1 MLGSFLGP
9 GCVLAMFTVCGF
21 AQSASPAAPLETL
34 HYSVDWRLIP
44 AGTAI
49 VSMKPNA
56 PGTNQGFSAEVRLT
70 SSGLLD
76 KLFRVQDLY
85 HADYEAGYC
94 AVQSTLDASEG
105 KRHRETKISFDRT
118 QKKASS
124 VERDLT
130 ANGKVVKQSEVEIPP
145 CVHDLVGGLFMLR
158 TLHLEPGQSANIPLS
173 DGKKSVAAKIEA
185 QEWEEIKT
193 KAGTFKTL
201 RYEAFIFNNVL
212 YPRNA
217 RLTVWVTDDDRRLPV
232 QLRVKM
238 QFTIGTVTL
247 SLEKI
252 EASKP
257 LATRGPELAPALPSH
272 PRPSSSAPP
281 SSYSHQR
288 PSSSSSEPRPSSLEP
303 RPSGSG
309 LLPWNGAV
317 GPLPNGRGSEEE
329 GRGSEDNGRGCE
341 LNGSGSEPPEST
353 HED

>member
-1 MLGSFLGP
+1 
-9 GCVLAMFTVCGF
+9 MFTVCGF
-21 AQSASPAAPLETL
+21 AQPASPAAPLETL
-34 HYSVDWRLIP
+34 FYSVDWRSIP

-56 PGTNQGFSAEVRLT
+56 AGANQGFSAEVRLT

-105 KRHRETKISFDRT
+105 KRHRETRISFDRT

-193 KAGTFKTL
+193 RAGTFKTL

-247 SLEKI
+247 SLDKI
-252 EASKP
+252 QASKP
-257 LATRGPELAPALPSH
+257 LTAALPPSH
-272 PRPSSSAPP
+272 PRRPSPSVPLPPSFEALPSSFASRPCSSAL
-281 SSYSHQR
+281 
-288 PSSSSSEPRPSSLEP
+288 RPSSLVP
-303 RPSGSG
+303 RPSKSA
-309 LLPWNGAV
+309 LLPQTNPIS
-317 GPLPNGRGSEEE
+317 PLPNGCCSA
-329 GRGSEDNGRGCE
+329 
-341 LNGSGSEPPEST
+341 PPEST